1 MKWKNRNIGKQQGKH
16 QIQSMG
22 SEAYLQVKAV
32 DSTSNI
38 KQGKWCKIPCR
49 SDMQPK

>member
-1 MKWKNRNIGKQQGKH
+1 MKWKNSNIGKEQGKH

-32 DSTSNI
+32 DRTANTE
-38 KQGKWCKIPCR
+38 Q
-49 SDMQPK
+49 